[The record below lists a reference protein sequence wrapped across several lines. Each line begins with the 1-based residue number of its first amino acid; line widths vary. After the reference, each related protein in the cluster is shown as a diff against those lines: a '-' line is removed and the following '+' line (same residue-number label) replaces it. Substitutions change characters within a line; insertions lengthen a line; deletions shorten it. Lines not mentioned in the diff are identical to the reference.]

1 MSDDRTDGSDK
12 TDRLDHEPWPLR
24 AALLLGAGILCG
36 LLFDLLIRDRSSDY
50 GWAWTE
56 NIVRVALAITVTAGF
71 VLLAFTLERL
81 RWRWSLAFAAGGG
94 LVIGAIYYW
103 NGTPDRHGSGDV
115 LRFLAS
121 LLAVAIAAPLFQT
134 MRDEGARRLPYPTV
148 HAHSWTNVVL
158 WCAAWGFV
166 LVSWL
171 LVMLL
176 GELFGLIGIDLLKD
190 ALDEGWFIWALIWG
204 AFGAAVG
211 LLRDRDKV
219 LGLLQR
225 VVTTVLSVLAPVLA
239 VGLVLFVLALPFTGL
254 DVLWDKTRSP
264 TPVVLACVVGAII
277 LANAVLGNSSAEEA
291 RGPVLRSSAMALGAV
306 LVPLVT
312 VAAISTSLRIG
323 QYGLTPSRLW
333 GVVAVAVAAA
343 YALFYLYAL
352 VRGRLA
358 WADRVRPANIAL
370 AIAVCGLA
378 LLLATPLAQF
388 GPISARSQ
396 LARLESGRVAP
407 AQFDWLAMRFDFG
420 PSGVRALERLK
431 AEGSPE
437 VRRQAATAL
446 AAANRWDVD
455 RPSDDPDVLPPVRP
469 GAILVDPAGTEVP
482 RALLDAIRE
491 DYEWRACGQRGD
503 CRLYFRSAGQAV
515 VVVLD
520 ECAAIRRRAET
531 DPATRQTCFYHT
543 DVFVLRSGRWE
554 RANSAVA
561 PPVTVSPEQERASLV
576 RESEAL
582 RRGNVEI
589 RRVERRQLFIDGK
602 PVRQP
607 FE

>member
-1 MSDDRTDGSDK
+1 MSDDRADGTDRS
-12 TDRLDHEPWPLR
+12 DRLDHEPWPLR

-36 LLFDLLIRDRSSDY
+36 LLVDLLTRDRSSSYD
-50 GWAWTE
+50 WAWTE
-56 NIVRVALAITVTAGF
+56 NVARIVLAIAVTAGF

-94 LVIGAIYYW
+94 LVLGAIYYW
-103 NGTPDRHGSGDV
+103 NGTPDGHGSDDV

-121 LLAVAIAAPLFQT
+121 LSAIAIAAPLFQT

-158 WCAAWGFV
+158 WCAAWAFV
-166 LVSWL
+166 LVSGL

-176 GELFGLIGIDLLKD
+176 GELFGLIGIELLKD
-190 ALDEGWFIWALIWG
+190 ALDESWFVWALVWG
-204 AFGAAVG
+204 AFGAAIG

-254 DVLWDKTRSP
+254 EILWDKTRSP
-264 TPVVLACVVGAII
+264 TPVVLACVAGAII
-277 LANAVLGNSSAEEA
+277 LANAVIGNSSAEEA
-291 RGPVLRSSAMALGAV
+291 RGPVLRFSAMALGAV
-306 LVPLVT
+306 LVPLVA

-358 WADRVRPANIAL
+358 WADRVRPANVLL
-370 AIAVCGLA
+370 AIGLCGLA

-396 LARLESGRVAP
+396 LARLESGQVSP
-407 AQFDWLAMRFDFG
+407 AEFDWRAMRFDFG

-446 AAANRWDVD
+446 AATNSWEID
-455 RPSDDPDVLPPVRP
+455 RPSDDPDAPPAQP
-469 GAILVDPAGTEVP
+469 GTILVDPAGTEVP

-491 DYEWRACGQRGD
+491 DFDWRSCGQRGD

-520 ECAAIRRRAET
+520 ECAAIRRRTEIET
-531 DPATRQTCFYHT
+531 ATRPRCHYHT
-543 DVFVLRSGRWE
+543 DVLVLRSGRWE
-554 RANSAVA
+554 RANSAVVT
-561 PPVTVSPEQERASLV
+561 PVTMSSEQDRASLV
-576 RESEAL
+576 RQSDAL
-582 RRGNVEI
+582 RRGHVEI

-602 PVRQP
+602 AVNQP